1 MEKKI
6 FEFFTALLEKIAGI
20 SYATGKEYLIESRL
34 NELALSLGYKD
45 VKDIYQT
52 IVKKGV
58 DLKLLNEIIDA
69 LTTNET
75 YFFRDYHPFEVLRTH
90 ILPELFKKREKEK
103 KINIWSAA
111 CATGQEAYSI
121 AMILLE
127 YFSLYLQTY
136 RVSILATDISKKCLE
151 KAKRGVY
158 NQIEINRGL
167 PISFLVKYF
176 KQDGAHWYIDEKV
189 KKLVKFE
196 KLNLLGASQRLLE
209 RFDLIFCRYV
219 LIYFSDEVKKKVLT
233 DLWKLLNPGG
243 YLILGATEIPALVF
257 SDMEKKVIRRT
268 SWYHKK
274 VKK

>member
-1 MEKKI
+1 MERKI
-6 FEFFTALLEKIAGI
+6 FEFFTALLEKVAGI

-52 IVKKGV
+52 IIKKGV
-58 DLKLLNEIIDA
+58 NLKLLNEIIDA

-75 YFFRDYHPFEVLRTH
+75 YFFRDYHPFEALRTH

-151 KAKRGVY
+151 KAKKGVY

-176 KQDGAHWYIDEKV
+176 KQCGAHWYIDEKV

-219 LIYFSDEVKKKVLT
+219 LIYFSDEIKKKVLT

-257 SDMEKKVIRRT
+257 SDMEKKIIGKT

-274 VKK
+274 G